1 MALLRVGIL
10 ADNRLQQHVLNTCL
24 QQVGIEVAVSADPSR
39 MELLDDSNL
48 QLDAWLVTLTE
59 TDNVMP
65 DWLEALLEGDVPVL
79 LGFDRAP
86 PRGCAEFVSWQDR
99 FVSKLQELPV
109 RNPLDRLQSLRT
121 RPNNQ
126 PDPTSAIQQ
135 YDEPSET
142 ESSSAFIQGFN
153 LSPENTEFPDT
164 EADRLSVERE
174 RAEQRLT
181 GPAISA
187 ESEESPSEI
196 VEEQRLEEVWV
207 LGASLGGPAA
217 VSRFLEALP
226 KGLPVAFVYAQHID
240 PRFESTLKKT
250 IGRRSEYRLCSME
263 AGCKLAPGRVLI
275 VPIEEELL
283 FDKGGRPMVLG
294 NAWNGRYSPNINQLM
309 MNVSRAFGHRSGHI
323 LFSGMGDDG
332 AEAARELAHSGSPIW
347 VQSPDSC
354 ANASM
359 VESVIETQN
368 VNFMGDP
375 DELAL
380 QLVRRFNHQQDS

>member
-24 QQVGIEVAVSADPSR
+24 QQVGIDVAVSADPSR
-39 MELLDDSNL
+39 MALLDGSNL

-65 DWLEALLEGDVPVL
+65 DWLEELLEGDVPVL

-109 RNPLDRLQSLRT
+109 RNRLDRLTSQPT
-121 RPNNQ
+121 RSAHQGDSSSTTERHTEPTDTEVVSATIKPTYIAPGN
-126 PDPTSAIQQ
+126 PDSPG
-135 YDEPSET
+135 T
-142 ESSSAFIQGFN
+142 ESDQSIAD
-153 LSPENTEFPDT
+153 NTELYRPGSATDKEFE
-164 EADRLSVERE
+164 EA
-174 RAEQRLT
+174 RADV
-181 GPAISA
+181 A
-187 ESEESPSEI
+187 EEA
-196 VEEQRLEEVWV
+196 QRLEEVWV

-217 VSRFLEALP
+217 ISRFLEALP

-250 IGRRSEYRLCSME
+250 IGRRSEYRLYSME

-294 NAWNGRYSPNINQLM
+294 NPWSGHYSPNINQVML
-309 MNVSRAFGHRSGHI
+309 NVSRAFGHRCGHI

-332 AEAARELAHSGSPIW
+332 AEAARELAHSGCPIW

-375 DELAL
+375 DQLAL
-380 QLVRRFNHQQDS
+380 QLVNRFNQQQDS